1 MVSLSE
7 LDEVYN
13 YIKGKDSFVSIL
25 YCVSEYPCPREK
37 FNLLTIT
44 NFQEKYPN
52 TIIGFSD
59 HSLGFEPS
67 LAAVNLGA
75 RIIEKHFTLSRD
87 FWGSDHKVSLIPSEM
102 KKMVSQI
109 RNRSFGNISVN
120 KFHGEKYRELEG
132 SQNKY
137 RPYFEKK
144 LVAACDISKG
154 SVIDKE
160 MLYAMRPAKLIPG
173 LFANETM
180 NVIGKKVKS
189 KSKSMNLYQ
198 RRVCVMT
205 SRKVC
210 FVITSPIHYA
220 RSRQILRSLKSK
232 RGIDLQIVLAA
243 SAILPMYGDIEKEI
257 INDGFSISAKV
268 SMTLSGN
275 NHLAMAKTT
284 GLGVSEFATTFDN
297 LKPDIVIV
305 RGDRYE
311 ILSAA
316 IAASYMNIIL
326 AHIEGG
332 DISGNIDESVR
343 HAVTKLS
350 HIHFCSNEESAR
362 RVLQMGESPKSIF
375 NVGCPEIE
383 ELLINEERVNSEEI
397 NNLGVGDYIN
407 INKSFLIVLFHPV
420 TTDKDNRYHT
430 SLLLDSV
437 RETNYQ
443 TIWFWPNADA
453 GTGDVAKAIRVFR
466 ERKSS
471 SNMRF

>member
-1 MVSLSE
+1 MSRNAARKISHLVPFWKIGSGDLQDYLLLDELIKTKKPIIISTGMVSLSE

-180 NVIGKKVKS
+180 NVIGKKS
-189 KSKSMNLYQ
+189 KIKIKKYE
-198 RRVCVMT
+198 
-205 SRKVC
+205 
-210 FVITSPIHYA
+210 P
-220 RSRQILRSLKSK
+220 
-232 RGIDLQIVLAA
+232 
-243 SAILPMYGDIEKEI
+243 
-257 INDGFSISAKV
+257 ISA
-268 SMTLSGN
+268 
-275 NHLAMAKTT
+275 
-284 GLGVSEFATTFDN
+284 
-297 LKPDIVIV
+297 
-305 RGDRYE
+305 
-311 ILSAA
+311 
-316 IAASYMNIIL
+316 
-326 AHIEGG
+326 
-332 DISGNIDESVR
+332 ES
-343 HAVTKLS
+343 L
-350 HIHFCSNEESAR
+350 CN
-362 RVLQMGESPKSIF
+362 
-375 NVGCPEIE
+375 
-383 ELLINEERVNSEEI
+383 
-397 NNLGVGDYIN
+397 D
-407 INKSFLIVLFHPV
+407 
-420 TTDKDNRYHT
+420 
-430 SLLLDSV
+430 
-437 RETNYQ
+437 
-443 TIWFWPNADA
+443 
-453 GTGDVAKAIRVFR
+453 
-466 ERKSS
+466 
-471 SNMRF
+471 

>member
-1 MVSLSE
+1 M
-7 LDEVYN
+7 
-13 YIKGKDSFVSIL
+13 
-25 YCVSEYPCPREK
+25 
-37 FNLLTIT
+37 
-44 NFQEKYPN
+44 
-52 TIIGFSD
+52 
-59 HSLGFEPS
+59 LG
-67 LAAVNLGA
+67 
-75 RIIEKHFTLSRD
+75 
-87 FWGSDHKVSLIPSEM
+87 
-102 KKMVSQI
+102 
-109 RNRSFGNISVN
+109 
-120 KFHGEKYRELEG
+120 
-132 SQNKY
+132 
-137 RPYFEKK
+137 
-144 LVAACDISKG
+144 
-154 SVIDKE
+154 
-160 MLYAMRPAKLIPG
+160 
-173 LFANETM
+173 
-180 NVIGKKVKS
+180 
-189 KSKSMNLYQ
+189 
-198 RRVCVMT
+198 
-205 SRKVC
+205 
-210 FVITSPIHYA
+210 
-220 RSRQILRSLKSK
+220 
-232 RGIDLQIVLAA
+232 
-243 SAILPMYGDIEKEI
+243 
-257 INDGFSISAKV
+257 
-268 SMTLSGN
+268 
-275 NHLAMAKTT
+275 
-284 GLGVSEFATTFDN
+284 
-297 LKPDIVIV
+297 
-305 RGDRYE
+305 GDRYE

-471 SNMRF
+471 SNMRFLKYLPVSKFLSLLRQCSCLVGNSSAGIKECSFLGIPVVNVGSRQNGRMRSSNVFDSPFEKNQIKSAIDHQIKKGSYPKSDIYFKENCGENIANILSDINVSSQKIFHDYGVLHD